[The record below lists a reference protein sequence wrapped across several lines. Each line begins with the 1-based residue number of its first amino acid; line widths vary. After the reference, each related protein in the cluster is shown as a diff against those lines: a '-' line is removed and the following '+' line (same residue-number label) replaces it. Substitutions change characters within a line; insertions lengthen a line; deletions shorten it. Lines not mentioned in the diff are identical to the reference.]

1 MADGDTGILVAPK
14 DAAALAAALE
24 RLLADADA
32 RKAMGKRAREGNT
45 MMAECYFCKGR
56 VVQEKVNV
64 DFRWGRKLK
73 VIENVPAGVCQ
84 QCGEKYF
91 HAAVYKV
98 MEKLAVSRA
107 KPVARLT
114 VDVVQFKE
122 VA

>member
-1 MADGDTGILVAPK
+1 M
-14 DAAALAAALE
+14 E
-24 RLLADADA
+24 
-32 RKAMGKRAREGNT
+32 KRARESNP
-45 MMAECYFCKGR
+45 MMTECYFCKGR

-64 DFRWGRKLK
+64 DFRWGQKLK

-91 HAAVYKV
+91 QAAVYKA
-98 MEKLAVSRA
+98 MEKLAASRA